1 MKGRPR
7 AASFHSQ
14 CLSQIEVKRLELRGM
29 VSRVAVVATTAF
41 PMFVESLPTNMASG
55 ASRKRQRFLGE
66 ADTDRAAG
74 GGRGTW
80 ETL

>member
-1 MKGRPR
+1 
-7 AASFHSQ
+7 
-14 CLSQIEVKRLELRGM
+14 
-29 VSRVAVVATTAF
+29 
-41 PMFVESLPTNMASG
+41 MFVESLPTNMASG